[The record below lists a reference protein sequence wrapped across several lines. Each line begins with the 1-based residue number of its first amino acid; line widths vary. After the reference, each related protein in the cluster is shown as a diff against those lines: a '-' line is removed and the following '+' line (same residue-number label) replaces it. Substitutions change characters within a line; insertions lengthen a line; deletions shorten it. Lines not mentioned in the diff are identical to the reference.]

1 MKYLNFVP
9 PIIIDEEAWH
19 AEVVARKFT
28 VQSKNGVHRIGK
40 EGEVVY
46 VHREL
51 RTSTVS
57 LRSLCKPSIAL
68 FPLLLSH
75 SRGHS
80 SQGFA
85 S

>member
-1 MKYLNFVP
+1 VKYLNFIP

-19 AEVVARKFT
+19 AEVVARNFT
-28 VQSKNGVHRIGK
+28 VQSSNGVHRIGK
-40 EGEVVY
+40 EGKVVY
-46 VHREL
+46 LHREL
-51 RTSTVS
+51 LTSTAP
-57 LRSLCKPSIAL
+57 LRSLCEPPIAL
-68 FPLLLSH
+68 SPLLLSH